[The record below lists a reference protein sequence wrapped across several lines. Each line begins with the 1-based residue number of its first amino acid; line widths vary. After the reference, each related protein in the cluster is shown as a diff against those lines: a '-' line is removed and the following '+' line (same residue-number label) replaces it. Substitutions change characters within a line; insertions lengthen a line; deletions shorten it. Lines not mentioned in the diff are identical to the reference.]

1 MRLYWKITVPVLCVA
16 VIGGVTALWSVY
28 KTKLNEQK
36 QGEEARAFRV
46 RAEQGDAKAEF
57 DLSRMYYHGQG
68 VTQSYDEAAQWCRK
82 AADQG
87 DAKAE
92 YDLAHLYLQGEGVP
106 KDDAE
111 ALRWYRKSA
120 DQGYAM
126 ADYGVG
132 FMYHEGRG
140 VQQDYA
146 EADRWDRKAADQGNA
161 MAQNELGLM
170 YYQGQGVPKDNAEA
184 ARWYRKAADQGYA
197 PGESGIGF
205 MLWFGH
211 GVPLDRAEARRWF
224 RKAADQGDDYAL
236 RTVSAKL
243 AGWRR
248 FDLIFQL
255 IAGILLTVGFLQPGK
270 GWRSLRSRIA
280 PLTGVLCLISAG
292 LSWYGYTHNKIRYW
306 TYGPNPFTLINWLFR
321 GVVIVFLIYV
331 ARTFNKSGEPQ
342 NEIAASETNAS
353 GGGGTEL

>member
-1 MRLYWKITVPVLCVA
+1 MRLYWKIAIPVLCVA
-16 VIGGVTALWSVY
+16 VIGGAAIWSAY
-28 KTKLNEQK
+28 KTRVNSQKLA
-36 QGEEARAFRV
+36 EAAQLCRIRAD
-46 RAEQGDAKAEF
+46 QGDAKAEF
-57 DLSRMYYHGQG
+57 ELAQMYYHGKG
-68 VTQSYDEAAQWCRK
+68 VPQNYAEAAQWCRK

-106 KDDAE
+106 KDEAE
-111 ALRWYRKSA
+111 ALRWLHKSA
-120 DQGYAM
+120 DQGNAS
-126 ADYGVG
+126 AEYGLG
-132 FMYHEGRG
+132 FIYHEGRG

-146 EADRWDRKAADQGNA
+146 EADRWYRKAADQGNA

-170 YYQGQGVPKDNAEA
+170 YYQGKGVPQDSAEA
-184 ARWYRKAADQGYA
+184 ARWYRKAAEQGYA
-197 PGESGIGF
+197 LGESGIGF
-205 MLWFGH
+205 MLWYGH

-270 GWRSLRSRIA
+270 GRRSLRSRIA
-280 PLTGVLCLISAG
+280 PLTGVLCLVSAG
-292 LSWYGYTHNKIRYW
+292 LSWYGYTHYEIRYW
-306 TYGPNPFTLINWLFR
+306 TYGPNAFTLINWLFR

-342 NEIAASETNAS
+342 NEIAASVTTADS
-353 GGGGTEL
+353 GHDKQL